1 MGFGV
6 VFPAERGEL
15 EPFAC
20 IRDWVGRGNATRPN
34 AGRAASTGRFGLAE
48 PGPSRKSSPGEATPP
63 AESVMLHF
71 PSAPGPAAPH
81 PPSGSRG
88 CESWARALG
97 GRGGGGATPAL
108 PPLPPHPGQPFPSHT
123 HHAPAQSQR
132 QTGPRLLGVTPPH
145 CADAPGPAWP
155 QQRQRPK
162 GGDTSAPTTP
172 KRGRNHGWRLPCPK
186 AGASTPGTGKCHT
199 GVTVQAGV
207 GGRGGRVT
215 C

>member
-71 PSAPGPAAPH
+71 PSAPGPAPH

-88 CESWARALG
+88 CESWARAPGEREEGKG
-97 GRGGGGATPAL
+97 GTASPPPFRAAL
-108 PPLPPHPGQPFPSHT
+108 PSHT
-123 HHAPAQSQR
+123 HHAPAPSRR
-132 QTGPRLLGVTPPH
+132 QTGPGLPGVTPALPLLPVLQG
-145 CADAPGPAWP
+145 PGRAGR
-155 QQRQRPK
+155 QRQGHLCTHQAK
-162 GGDTSAPTTP
+162 
-172 KRGRNHGWRLPCPK
+172 KRQKLWMEAAVPQGMCQHSRDREVPHL
-186 AGASTPGTGKCHT
+186 
-199 GVTVQAGV
+199 
-207 GGRGGRVT
+207 
-215 C
+215 

>member
-6 VFPAERGEL
+6 VFPAGRREL

-71 PSAPGPAAPH
+71 PSAPGPAPH

-88 CESWARALG
+88 CESWARAPG
-97 GRGGGGATPAL
+97 GRGGNTSPPSSPTTFRAAL
-108 PPLPPHPGQPFPSHT
+108 PLSHPPRPSPKPETNRSRAPENNSATLPMLTVLHGHS
-123 HHAPAQSQR
+123 
-132 QTGPRLLGVTPPH
+132 
-145 CADAPGPAWP
+145 
-155 QQRQRPK
+155 
-162 GGDTSAPTTP
+162 
-172 KRGRNHGWRLPCPK
+172 RGRDPK
-186 AGASTPGTGKCHT
+186 AGAPRHPKKMQKPRMEAALPQGRCQHSRDRKVSHWCHNPG
-199 GVTVQAGV
+199 
-207 GGRGGRVT
+207 
-215 C
+215 